1 MRRVIITAVIAISV
15 LLASGSVFG
24 ESLWVSDRSAATV
37 TDKCARKV
45 GDILTVIIVESATS
59 RQTAATD
66 AKKNSQT
73 EVSPGV
79 GPLVKNIPGFNYEGG
94 DSVKASGSTT
104 RSMSFSTRMTV
115 KVTEVEENGN
125 LKIEGT
131 RLVQTNK
138 EKEEVKL
145 TGTVRPEDVSKD
157 NTILSTSIADAA
169 ITHQGSGPIG
179 SRQKEGI
186 VTRILR
192 ILF

>member
-1 MRRVIITAVIAISV
+1 MRRVIIPAFIATSIFV
-15 LLASGSVFG
+15 ASGAAFS
-24 ESLWVSDRSAATV
+24 ESLWVSGKSAATV
-37 TDKCARKV
+37 TDRCARKA

-59 RQTAATD
+59 SQTAATS
-66 AKKNSQT
+66 ANKNTQT

-79 GPLVKNIPGFNYEGG
+79 GPLIKNIPGFNYEGG
-94 DSVKASGSTT
+94 DSLKASGSTT
-104 RSMSFSTRMTV
+104 RTMSFSTRMTV
-115 KVTEVEENGN
+115 KVVKVEENGN
-125 LKIEGT
+125 LQIEGT

-145 TGTVRPEDVSKD
+145 TGTVRPEDIAQD
-157 NTILSTSIADAA
+157 NTVLSTSISDAA
-169 ITHQGSGPIG
+169 ITHQGSGPVG